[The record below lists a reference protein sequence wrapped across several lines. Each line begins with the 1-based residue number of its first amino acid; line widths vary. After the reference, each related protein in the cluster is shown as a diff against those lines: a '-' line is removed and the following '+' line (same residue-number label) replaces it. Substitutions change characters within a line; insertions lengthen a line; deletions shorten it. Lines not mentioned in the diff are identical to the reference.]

1 MTVAT
6 LAPKAAARRPVPLAR
21 QIRDWHAYLGALI
34 APTVLFFGT
43 TGVVQLWS
51 LHEAHGGYNPPALI
65 EMLGVLH
72 KDQKFAMGHHHEP
85 AAAKP
90 AAKAHKPDQAPEAPK
105 PAVILLKAFFTAAAT
120 GLIAS
125 TVAGIW
131 MALSQSPR
139 RRTLAILLLIG
150 AATPVVL
157 AALSA

>member
-34 APTVLFFGT
+34 APTVLFFAT

-51 LHEAHGGYNPPALI
+51 LHEAHGGYSPPALI
-65 EMLGVLH
+65 EKLGALH
-72 KDQKFAMGHHHEP
+72 KDQKFAMGHHHESAP
-85 AAAKP
+85 AAP
-90 AAKAHKPDQAPEAPK
+90 AAKVRKPAPAPETPK
-105 PAVILLKAFFTAAAT
+105 PAILLLKAFFTAVAVS
-120 GLIAS
+120 LIVS

-131 MALSQSPR
+131 MALSQGPR

-150 AATPVVL
+150 AVTPAIL